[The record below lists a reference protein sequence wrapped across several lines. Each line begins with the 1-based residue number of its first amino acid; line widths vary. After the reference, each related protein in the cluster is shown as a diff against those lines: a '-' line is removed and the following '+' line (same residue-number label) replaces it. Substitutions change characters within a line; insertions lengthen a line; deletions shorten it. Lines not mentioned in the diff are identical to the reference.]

1 MFLYFKNLNNVDA
14 QHRSKFQAHRIE
26 VNIKT
31 FGGFCAQELNLLAY
45 IHLEVK
51 IWGITSHWKSQ
62 SIE

>member
-1 MFLYFKNLNNVDA
+1 MWMHSIEVNFKL
-14 QHRSKFQAHRIE
+14 IE
-26 VNIKT
+26 SNVNIKT